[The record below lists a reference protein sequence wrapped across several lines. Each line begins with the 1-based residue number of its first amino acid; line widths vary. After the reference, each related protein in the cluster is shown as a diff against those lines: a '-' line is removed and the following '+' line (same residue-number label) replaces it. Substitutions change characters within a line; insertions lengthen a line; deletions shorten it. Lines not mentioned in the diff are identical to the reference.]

1 MNAGLGLGINMTIKN
16 YSNKNA
22 NMKIEKSSYTEIYNV
37 ETEKYDIAIQ
47 YHENL
52 NIGYS
57 EWEIL
62 SVLDKSGLEVQL
74 AKDDKNRLK
83 DSIVWKIMEAGK
95 E

>member
-1 MNAGLGLGINMTIKN
+1 
-16 YSNKNA
+16 
-22 NMKIEKSSYTEIYNV
+22 MKIEKSRYTEIYNV

-47 YHENL
+47 YHEDF

-62 SVLDKSGLEVQL
+62 SVKDKNGLEVKL
-74 AKDDKNRLK
+74 SN
-83 DSIVWKIMEAGK
+83 E